1 MNDLLEQFL
10 VECRDLIDTAT
21 ADLLALES
29 APDDKACLDGVFR
42 GFHTL
47 KGAAGIVDFAA
58 MGRLLHA
65 AEEALAAVRAGSRAV
80 SGELV
85 SACLACLDQVA
96 RWLDEVA
103 ATGEIPAAPADAAQ
117 DLVARFTAWDHPVT
131 APTGSMPA
139 APAVTAMRA
148 PGWYAPF
155 MARHRSGRHRA
166 RTALRY
172 NPAADCFLRGEDPLA
187 AIARL
192 PDLLAME
199 LTPRQEW
206 PPLDDLDPFRCD
218 LVITAL
224 TGSST
229 DEVNAILRA
238 GLREPEGAGELE
250 VWPVSSGP
258 GTSGTIQLEALAVL
272 EEQAR
277 LAANDAVAGFAGR
290 LASAGMVA
298 ANVLRSSG
306 WPDAASTVSDAARTA
321 QAEGSGATFIAALRA
336 VLDQSGPDQAGLD
349 QTGLDQSG
357 PEQLG
362 LDQLG
367 LDQTERSREP
377 EPDTFASEHPREP
390 APRAT
395 TTRALRVDVERI
407 DRLVSLMGELSVA
420 KNAVGHTAR
429 LAARLAREAADPTSL
444 ARALK
449 DQHALLDR
457 LVGEL
462 QRAVLGIR
470 MLPMRHVF
478 QNFPRLVREMA
489 LELGK
494 TVRLDIEGETTEADK
509 ATVEA
514 LFEPLLHVL
523 RNALDHGIETADE
536 RRAAGKPAH
545 ASVRLRAAR
554 NGDRVIVEVADDG
567 RGIDPAMV
575 RLAAARRGVASETAL
590 EEMSDQAVVELIFS
604 PGFSTSAAVTSLSG
618 RGVGMD
624 AVRAAVTRL
633 GGSVAVT
640 SQPGLGTSVVFTLPF
655 TILMLRVMTV
665 EAGGQLFAVPIDAV
679 IETTRVP
686 RERIARLGAAEAIV
700 LRDRTVP
707 LVRLADLL
715 DLPRA
720 AAADGD
726 ASILV
731 ASAGGQ
737 ASVEQLC
744 ALEVEAFGERMDV
757 MLRPMDGLLAGVSGF
772 AGTTLV
778 GDGGVL
784 VVLDLQE
791 LLGCQELPR

>member
-10 VECRDLIDTAT
+10 VECRDLIDAAT
-21 ADLLALES
+21 ADLLALEA
-29 APDDKACLDGVFR
+29 APGDKACLDGAFR

-65 AEEALAAVRAGSRAV
+65 AEEVLASVRAGSRAV

-96 RWLDEVA
+96 RWLDAVA

-117 DLVARFTAWDHPVT
+117 DLVARFTALDHPVSM
-131 APTGSMPA
+131 PTGSMPA
-139 APAVTAMRA
+139 VLAATTTRVPD
-148 PGWYAPF
+148 WYGPF
-155 MARHRSGRHRA
+155 MARHRSGRDRA

-172 NPAADCFLRGEDPLA
+172 SPAAECFLRGEDPLA

-192 PDLLAME
+192 PDLLALE

-224 TGSST
+224 TGAST
-229 DEVNAILRA
+229 GDVNTILRA
-238 GLREPEGAGELE
+238 GVGELE
-250 VWPVSSGP
+250 VWPA
-258 GTSGTIQLEALAVL
+258 TSAPVFSAPVTSAIVEPKALAVL

-277 LAANDAVAGFAGR
+277 LAANDVVEGFAGR

-298 ANVLRSSG
+298 ANVLRCSG

-321 QAEGSGATFIAALRA
+321 QAEASGATFIAALRA
-336 VLDQSGPDQAGLD
+336 VLDQPGLDQSGLDQPGPDPSGPDQA
-349 QTGLDQSG
+349 
-357 PEQLG
+357 
-362 LDQLG
+362 
-367 LDQTERSREP
+367 ERTREP
-377 EPDTFASEHPREP
+377 EPDTVASGHPREP
-390 APRAT
+390 PPSAT
-395 TTRALRVDVERI
+395 ATRALRVDVERI

-420 KNAVGHTAR
+420 KNAVGHTAG
-429 LAARLAREAADPTSL
+429 LAARLARDAADPTAL

-523 RNALDHGIETADE
+523 RNALDHGIEPAGE
-536 RRAAGKPAH
+536 RRAAGKPDRA
-545 ASVRLRAAR
+545 AVRLRAAR
-554 NGDRVIVEVADDG
+554 DGDRVIVEVADDG
-567 RGIDPAMV
+567 RGIDPATL

-590 EEMSDQAVVELIFS
+590 QEMSDQAVVELIFS

-624 AVRAAVTRL
+624 AVRSAVTRL
-633 GGSVAVT
+633 GGSVNVT
-640 SQPGLGTSVVFTLPF
+640 SKPGIGTSVVFTLPF

-665 EAGGQLFAVPIDAV
+665 EAGGQVFGVPMDAV
-679 IETTRVP
+679 VETSRVP
-686 RERIARLGAAEAIV
+686 RDRIARLGAAEAIV

-707 LVRLADLL
+707 LVRLADML
-715 DLPRA
+715 DLPRSRRGPA
-720 AAADGD
+720 TREYPRRLGWRPGRRGTIVRPGD
-726 ASILV
+726 
-731 ASAGGQ
+731 
-737 ASVEQLC
+737 
-744 ALEVEAFGERMDV
+744 
-757 MLRPMDGLLAGVSGF
+757 
-772 AGTTLV
+772 
-778 GDGGVL
+778 
-784 VVLDLQE
+784 
-791 LLGCQELPR
+791 

>member
-21 ADLLALES
+21 ADLLALEA

-65 AEEALAAVRAGSRAV
+65 AEEALAAVRAGFRAV
-80 SGELV
+80 SGELI
-85 SACLACLDQVA
+85 SACLACLDQVT
-96 RWLDEVA
+96 RWLDAVA
-103 ATGEIPAAPADAAQ
+103 ATGEIPAAPADAAR
-117 DLVARFTAWDHPVT
+117 DLVARFTDWDHPVT
-131 APTGSMPA
+131 ALTGSMPA
-139 APAVTAMRA
+139 APAVTATRA

-155 MARHRSGRHRA
+155 MARHRSGQHRA
-166 RTALRY
+166 CTALRY

-187 AIARL
+187 VIARL
-192 PDLLAME
+192 PDLLAIE

-206 PPLDDLDPFRCD
+206 PALDDLDPFRCD

-224 TGSST
+224 TACST

-238 GLREPEGAGELE
+238 GMREPEAAGELE
-250 VWPVSSGP
+250 VWSVPSA
-258 GTSGTIQLEALAVL
+258 TIQHEALAVL

-277 LAANDAVAGFAGR
+277 LAANDVAEGLAGR
-290 LASAGMVA
+290 LASAGVVA
-298 ANVLRSSG
+298 ANVLRRSG
-306 WPDAASTVSDAARTA
+306 WPDAANTVSAAARTA

-336 VLDQSGPDQAGLD
+336 VLDHSRLD
-349 QTGLDQSG
+349 HSRRDHSRRDQSG
-357 PEQLG
+357 
-362 LDQLG
+362 LDR
-367 LDQTERSREP
+367 TERSREP
-377 EPDTFASEHPREP
+377 VPDRVASEHPRDRS
-390 APRAT
+390 ARAT
-395 TTRALRVDVERI
+395 TSRALRVDVERI
-407 DRLVSLMGELSVA
+407 DRLVGLMGELSVA

-429 LAARLAREAADPTSL
+429 LAREADDPTAL

-494 TVRLDIEGETTEADK
+494 AVRLDIEGETTEADK

-523 RNALDHGIETADE
+523 RNALDHGIESADE

-567 RGIDPAMV
+567 RGIDPAML
-575 RLAAARRGVASETAL
+575 RLAAARRGVASTTAL

-624 AVRAAVTRL
+624 AVRSAVTRL

-707 LVRLADLL
+707 LVRLVDLL

-720 AAADGD
+720 TAADGN

-737 ASVEQLC
+737 AGVEQLC

-757 MLRPMDGLLAGVSGF
+757 MLRPMDGLLAGTSGF

-784 VVLDLQE
+784 IVLDLQE
-791 LLGCQELPR
+791 LLGCQELPE

>member
-10 VECRDLIDTAT
+10 VECRDLIDAAT
-21 ADLLALES
+21 ADLLALE
-29 APDDKACLDGVFR
+29 ATPGDKACLDGVFR

-65 AEEALAAVRAGSRAV
+65 AEEVLTSVRAGSRAV
-80 SGELV
+80 SAELI

-103 ATGEIPAAPADAAQ
+103 ATGEIPAAPTDAAG
-117 DLVARFTAWDHPVT
+117 DLVARFTGWEHPLT
-131 APTGSMPA
+131 APTGAMPA
-139 APAVTAMRA
+139 APAATASRV
-148 PGWYAPF
+148 PGWFGPF

-172 NPAADCFLRGEDPLA
+172 SPAADCFLRGEDPLA

-192 PDLLAME
+192 PDLLALE

-224 TGSST
+224 TASTT
-229 DEVNAILRA
+229 DEVNATLRA
-238 GLREPEGAGELE
+238 GMREPEAAGELE
-250 VWPVSSGP
+250 VWPIISGP
-258 GTSGTIQLEALAVL
+258 GTSAIVQPEALAVL
-272 EEQAR
+272 EEQAK
-277 LAANDAVAGFAGR
+277 LAANDAAEGFAGR

-306 WPDAASTVSDAARTA
+306 WPDAARTVSDAARIA
-321 QAEGSGATFIAALRA
+321 QAEASGATFIAALRS
-336 VLDQSGPDQAGLD
+336 VLDQSGPDQSGPDRSGLD
-349 QTGLDQSG
+349 Q
-357 PEQLG
+357 PER
-362 LDQLG
+362 
-367 LDQTERSREP
+367 TREP
-377 EPDTFASEHPREP
+377 EPDTAASEHPRES

-429 LAARLAREAADPTSL
+429 LAARVAREAADPTSL
-444 ARALK
+444 ARVLK

-523 RNALDHGIETADE
+523 RNALDHGIESADE

-567 RGIDPAMV
+567 RGIDPAML
-575 RLAAARRGVASETAL
+575 RLAAARRGVASTTAL
-590 EEMSDQAVVELIFS
+590 EEMSDQAVVDLIFS

-633 GGSVAVT
+633 GGSVGVT

-665 EAGGQLFAVPIDAV
+665 EAGGQMFAVPIDAV

-686 RERIARLGAAEAIV
+686 RDRIARLGAAEAIV

-720 AAADGD
+720 ATDGD

-737 ASVEQLC
+737 AGGEQLC

-757 MLRPMDGLLAGVSGF
+757 MLRPMDGLLAGVPGF

-791 LLGCQELPR
+791 LLGCQEISG

>member
-21 ADLLALES
+21 ADLLALEA

-65 AEEALAAVRAGSRAV
+65 AEEALAAVRAGFRAV
-80 SGELV
+80 SGELI
-85 SACLACLDQVA
+85 SACLACLDQVT
-96 RWLDEVA
+96 RWLDAVA
-103 ATGEIPAAPADAAQ
+103 ATGEIPAAPADAAR
-117 DLVARFTAWDHPVT
+117 DLVARFTDWDHPVT
-131 APTGSMPA
+131 ALTGSMPA
-139 APAVTAMRA
+139 APAVTATRA

-155 MARHRSGRHRA
+155 MARHRSGQHRA
-166 RTALRY
+166 CTALRY

-187 AIARL
+187 VIARL
-192 PDLLAME
+192 PDLLAIE

-206 PPLDDLDPFRCD
+206 PALDDLDPFRCD

-224 TGSST
+224 TACST

-238 GLREPEGAGELE
+238 GMREPEAAGELE
-250 VWPVSSGP
+250 VWSVPSA
-258 GTSGTIQLEALAVL
+258 TIQHEALAVL

-277 LAANDAVAGFAGR
+277 LAANDVAEGLAGR
-290 LASAGMVA
+290 LASAGVVA
-298 ANVLRSSG
+298 ANVLRRSG
-306 WPDAASTVSDAARTA
+306 WPDAANTVSAAARTA

-336 VLDQSGPDQAGLD
+336 VLDHSRLD
-349 QTGLDQSG
+349 HSRRDHSRRDQSG
-357 PEQLG
+357 
-362 LDQLG
+362 LDR
-367 LDQTERSREP
+367 TERSREP
-377 EPDTFASEHPREP
+377 VPDRVASEHPRDRS
-390 APRAT
+390 ARAT
-395 TTRALRVDVERI
+395 TSRALRVDVERI
-407 DRLVSLMGELSVA
+407 DRLVGLMGELSVA

-429 LAARLAREAADPTSL
+429 LAREAADPTAL

-494 TVRLDIEGETTEADK
+494 AVRLDIEGETTEADK

-523 RNALDHGIETADE
+523 RNALDHGIESADE

-567 RGIDPAMV
+567 RGIDPAML
-575 RLAAARRGVASETAL
+575 RLAAARRGVASTTAL

-624 AVRAAVTRL
+624 AVRSAVTRL

-707 LVRLADLL
+707 LVRLVDLL

-720 AAADGD
+720 TAADGN

-737 ASVEQLC
+737 AGVEQLC

-757 MLRPMDGLLAGVSGF
+757 MLRPMDGLLAGTSGF

-784 VVLDLQE
+784 IVLDLQE
-791 LLGCQELPR
+791 LLGCQELPE

>member
-1 MNDLLEQFL
+1 M
-10 VECRDLIDTAT
+10 
-21 ADLLALES
+21 
-29 APDDKACLDGVFR
+29 
-42 GFHTL
+42 
-47 KGAAGIVDFAA
+47 
-58 MGRLLHA
+58 
-65 AEEALAAVRAGSRAV
+65 
-80 SGELV
+80 
-85 SACLACLDQVA
+85 
-96 RWLDEVA
+96 
-103 ATGEIPAAPADAAQ
+103 
-117 DLVARFTAWDHPVT
+117 
-131 APTGSMPA
+131 
-139 APAVTAMRA
+139 
-148 PGWYAPF
+148 
-155 MARHRSGRHRA
+155 
-166 RTALRY
+166 
-172 NPAADCFLRGEDPLA
+172 
-187 AIARL
+187 
-192 PDLLAME
+192 
-199 LTPRQEW
+199 
-206 PPLDDLDPFRCD
+206 
-218 LVITAL
+218 
-224 TGSST
+224 
-229 DEVNAILRA
+229 
-238 GLREPEGAGELE
+238 REPEGAGELE
-250 VWPVSSGP
+250 VWSVPSA
-258 GTSGTIQLEALAVL
+258 TIQHEALAVL

-277 LAANDAVAGFAGR
+277 LAANDVAEGLAGR
-290 LASAGMVA
+290 LASAGVVA
-298 ANVLRSSG
+298 ANVLRRSG
-306 WPDAASTVSDAARTA
+306 WPDAANTVSAAARTA

-336 VLDQSGPDQAGLD
+336 VLDHSRLD
-349 QTGLDQSG
+349 HSRRDHSRRDQSG
-357 PEQLG
+357 
-362 LDQLG
+362 LDR
-367 LDQTERSREP
+367 TERSREP
-377 EPDTFASEHPREP
+377 VPDRVASEHPRDRS
-390 APRAT
+390 ARAT
-395 TTRALRVDVERI
+395 TSRALRVDVERI
-407 DRLVSLMGELSVA
+407 DRLVGLMGELSVA

-429 LAARLAREAADPTSL
+429 LAREAADPTAL

-494 TVRLDIEGETTEADK
+494 AVRLDIEGETTEADK

-523 RNALDHGIETADE
+523 RNALDHGIESADE

-567 RGIDPAMV
+567 RWIDPAML
-575 RLAAARRGVASETAL
+575 RLAAARRGVASTTAL

-624 AVRAAVTRL
+624 AVRSAVTRL

-707 LVRLADLL
+707 LVRLVDLL

-720 AAADGD
+720 TAADGD

-737 ASVEQLC
+737 AGVEQLC

-757 MLRPMDGLLAGVSGF
+757 MLRPMDGLLAGTSGF

-784 VVLDLQE
+784 IVLDLQE
-791 LLGCQELPR
+791 LLGCQELPE

>member
-21 ADLLALES
+21 ADLLALEA

-65 AEEALAAVRAGSRAV
+65 AEEALAAVRAGFRAV
-80 SGELV
+80 SGELI
-85 SACLACLDQVA
+85 SACLACLDQVT
-96 RWLDEVA
+96 RWLDAVA
-103 ATGEIPAAPADAAQ
+103 ATGEIPAAPADAAR
-117 DLVARFTAWDHPVT
+117 DLVARFTDWDHPVT
-131 APTGSMPA
+131 ALTGSMPA
-139 APAVTAMRA
+139 APAVTATRA

-155 MARHRSGRHRA
+155 MARHRSGQHRA
-166 RTALRY
+166 CTALRY

-187 AIARL
+187 VIARL
-192 PDLLAME
+192 PDLLAIE

-206 PPLDDLDPFRCD
+206 PALDDLDPFRCD

-224 TGSST
+224 TACST

-238 GLREPEGAGELE
+238 GMREPEGAGELE
-250 VWPVSSGP
+250 VWSVPSA
-258 GTSGTIQLEALAVL
+258 TIQHEALAVL

-277 LAANDAVAGFAGR
+277 LAANDVAEGLAGR
-290 LASAGMVA
+290 LASAGVVA
-298 ANVLRSSG
+298 ANVLRRSG
-306 WPDAASTVSDAARTA
+306 WPDAANTVSAAARTA

-336 VLDQSGPDQAGLD
+336 VLDHSRLD
-349 QTGLDQSG
+349 HSRRDHSRRDQSG
-357 PEQLG
+357 
-362 LDQLG
+362 LDR
-367 LDQTERSREP
+367 TERSREP
-377 EPDTFASEHPREP
+377 VPDRVASEHPRDRS
-390 APRAT
+390 ARAT
-395 TTRALRVDVERI
+395 TARALRVDVERI
-407 DRLVSLMGELSVA
+407 DRLVGLMGELSVA

-429 LAARLAREAADPTSL
+429 LAREAADPTAL

-494 TVRLDIEGETTEADK
+494 AVRLDIEGETTEADK

-523 RNALDHGIETADE
+523 RNALDHGIESADE

-567 RGIDPAMV
+567 RGIDPAML
-575 RLAAARRGVASETAL
+575 RLAAARRGVASTTAL

-624 AVRAAVTRL
+624 AVRSAVTRL

-707 LVRLADLL
+707 LVRLVDLL

-720 AAADGD
+720 TAADGN

-737 ASVEQLC
+737 AGVEQLC

-757 MLRPMDGLLAGVSGF
+757 MLRPMDGLLAGTSGF

-784 VVLDLQE
+784 IVLDLQE
-791 LLGCQELPR
+791 LLGCQELPE

>member
-1 MNDLLEQFL
+1 MSDLLEQFL

-21 ADLLALES
+21 ADLLALEA
-29 APDDKACLDGVFR
+29 APGDKSCLDGAFR

-65 AEEALAAVRAGSRAV
+65 AEEVLASVRAGSRAV
-80 SGELV
+80 SGELI
-85 SACLACLDQVA
+85 SACLACLDQIA

-103 ATGEIPAAPADAAQ
+103 ATGEIPATPGDAAEV
-117 DLVARFTAWDHPVT
+117 LVARFTALDHPITVSIGST
-131 APTGSMPA
+131 PTDSRPA
-139 APAVTAMRA
+139 APAATAMRA
-148 PGWYAPF
+148 PDWYAPF
-155 MARHRSGRHRA
+155 MARHRSGQHPA

-218 LVITAL
+218 LVVTVL
-224 TGSST
+224 TGASS
-229 DEVNAILRA
+229 DAVNAILRA
-238 GLREPEGAGELE
+238 GIRELGIGGELE
-250 VWPVSSGP
+250 VWPV
-258 GTSGTIQLEALAVL
+258 TSDIVQPKALAVL

-277 LAANDAVAGFAGR
+277 LAANDAAEGFAGR

-298 ANVLRSSG
+298 ANVLRRSG
-306 WPDAASTVSDAARTA
+306 WSDAANTVSEAARTA
-321 QAEGSGATFIAALRA
+321 QAEGSGAAFIAALRS
-336 VLDQSGPDQAGLD
+336 V
-349 QTGLDQSG
+349 
-357 PEQLG
+357 
-362 LDQLG
+362 
-367 LDQTERSREP
+367 LDQTERIREP
-377 EPDTFASEHPREP
+377 QPDTVTSDYSEET
-390 APRAT
+390 APRVQ

-407 DRLVSLMGELSVA
+407 DTLVSLTGELSVA

-429 LAARLAREAADPTSL
+429 LARQGADPTAL
-444 ARALK
+444 ARALQ

-470 MLPMRHVF
+470 VLPMRHVF

-536 RRAAGKPAH
+536 RRAAGKPIRAT
-545 ASVRLRAAR
+545 VRLRAAR
-554 NGDRVIVEVADDG
+554 DGDQVIVEVADDG
-567 RGIDPAMV
+567 RGIDPATL
-575 RLAAARRGVASETAL
+575 RLAAARRGVASKTAL

-624 AVRAAVTRL
+624 AVRSAVTRL

-640 SQPGLGTSVVFTLPF
+640 SQPGMGTSVVLTLPF

-665 EAGGQLFAVPIDAV
+665 EAGGQTFAVPIDAV

-686 RERIARLGAAEAIV
+686 RDRITRIGAAEAIV

-707 LVRLADLL
+707 LIRLADIL

-720 AAADGD
+720 AAAGGD

-731 ASAGGQ
+731 TWAGGQ
-737 ASVEQLC
+737 AGAEQLC
-744 ALEVEAFGERMDV
+744 ALEIESFGERMDV
-757 MLRPMDGLLAGVSGF
+757 MVRPMEGLLAGVFGF

-784 VVLDLQE
+784 IVLDLQE
-791 LLGCQELPR
+791 LLGCQELRR

>member
-1 MNDLLEQFL
+1 
-10 VECRDLIDTAT
+10 
-21 ADLLALES
+21 
-29 APDDKACLDGVFR
+29 VFR

-65 AEEALAAVRAGSRAV
+65 AEEALAAVRAGFRAV
-80 SGELV
+80 SGELI
-85 SACLACLDQVA
+85 SACLACLDQVT
-96 RWLDEVA
+96 RWLDAVA
-103 ATGEIPAAPADAAQ
+103 ATGEIPAAPADAAR
-117 DLVARFTAWDHPVT
+117 DLVARFTDWDHPVT
-131 APTGSMPA
+131 ALTGSMPA
-139 APAVTAMRA
+139 APAVTATRA

-155 MARHRSGRHRA
+155 MARHRSGQHRA
-166 RTALRY
+166 CTALRY

-187 AIARL
+187 VIARL
-192 PDLLAME
+192 PDLLAIE

-206 PPLDDLDPFRCD
+206 PALDDLDPFRCD

-224 TGSST
+224 TACST

-238 GLREPEGAGELE
+238 GMREPEAAGELE
-250 VWPVSSGP
+250 VWSVPSA
-258 GTSGTIQLEALAVL
+258 TIQHEALAVL

-277 LAANDAVAGFAGR
+277 LAANDVAEGLAGR
-290 LASAGMVA
+290 LASAGVVA
-298 ANVLRSSG
+298 ANVLRRSG
-306 WPDAASTVSDAARTA
+306 WPDAANTVSAAARTA

-336 VLDQSGPDQAGLD
+336 VLDHSRLD
-349 QTGLDQSG
+349 HSRRDHSRRDQSG
-357 PEQLG
+357 
-362 LDQLG
+362 LDR
-367 LDQTERSREP
+367 TERSREP
-377 EPDTFASEHPREP
+377 VPDRVASEHPRDRS
-390 APRAT
+390 ARAT
-395 TTRALRVDVERI
+395 TSRALRVDVERI
-407 DRLVSLMGELSVA
+407 DRLVGLMGELSVA

-429 LAARLAREAADPTSL
+429 LAREAADPTAL

-494 TVRLDIEGETTEADK
+494 AVRLDIEGETTEADK

-523 RNALDHGIETADE
+523 RNALDHGIESADE

-567 RGIDPAMV
+567 RGIDPAML
-575 RLAAARRGVASETAL
+575 RLAAARRGVASTTAL

-624 AVRAAVTRL
+624 AVRSAVTRL

-707 LVRLADLL
+707 LVRLVDLL

-720 AAADGD
+720 TAADGN

-737 ASVEQLC
+737 AGVEQLC

-757 MLRPMDGLLAGVSGF
+757 MLRPMDGLLAGTSGF

-784 VVLDLQE
+784 IVLDLQE
-791 LLGCQELPR
+791 LLGCQELPE